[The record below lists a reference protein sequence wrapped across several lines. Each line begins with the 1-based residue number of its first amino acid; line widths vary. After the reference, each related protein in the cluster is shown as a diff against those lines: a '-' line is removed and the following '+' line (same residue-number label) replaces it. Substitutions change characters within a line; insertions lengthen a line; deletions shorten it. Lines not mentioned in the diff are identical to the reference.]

1 MPFTETSLTI
11 WTAAEKGLLQ
21 EVQNFVAGG
30 VDVNAKTRGD
40 VTPLH
45 SAAANG
51 HLSIVEWLLDHGAK
65 VDARTQRQRGF
76 PGAETP
82 LQEAVERNH
91 LAVAELL
98 LKRGAKP
105 NVKTSE
111 PNTPLLAAVG
121 LQNIALVNLLL
132 DYGADVNLRADFTPI
147 YYAVSGANLELVKL
161 LIARGA
167 RIDGKYP
174 PYSQSLLVAAA
185 GGKWAEGVDFF
196 LKLGFPVNDADD
208 EGWTTLHHAVCG
220 HGDRT
225 MTWGRNEKGEKFY
238 HETVSN
244 AVPVVKR
251 LMAAGAD
258 PTLEDK
264 RGRSAVWYVK
274 QKGWKELLELL
285 TPNAPPVTSAT

>member
-1 MPFTETSLTI
+1 MPFAETPLTI
-11 WTAAEKGLLQ
+11 WMAAEKGFLS

-51 HLSIVEWLLDHGAK
+51 HLPVVEWLLDHGAK

-98 LKRGAKP
+98 LKRGAKA
-105 NVKTSE
+105 NIKTSE

-121 LQNIALVNLLL
+121 LGNIALVNLLL
-132 DYGADVNLRADFTPI
+132 DHGADVNLGADFTPI
-147 YYAVSGANLELVKL
+147 YYAVSGGNLELVKL

-185 GGKWAEGVDFF
+185 GGKWTEGVDFF
-196 LKLGFPVNDADD
+196 LNLGFPVNDVDD
-208 EGWTTLHHAVCG
+208 DGWTTLHHAVSG

-225 MTWGRNEKGEKFY
+225 ITWGRNKKGEKFY
-238 HETVSN
+238 HETASN

-258 PTLEDK
+258 PTLQDK
-264 RGRSAVWYVK
+264 RGRSAIWYVK
-274 QKGWKELLELL
+274 QKGWNELLELL
-285 TPNAPPVTSAT
+285 APNAARLPSTT